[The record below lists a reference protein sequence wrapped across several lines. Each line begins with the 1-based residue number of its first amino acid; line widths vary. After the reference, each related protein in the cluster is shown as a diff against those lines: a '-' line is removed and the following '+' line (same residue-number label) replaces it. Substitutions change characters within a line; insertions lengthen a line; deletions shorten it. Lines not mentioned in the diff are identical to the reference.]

1 MTAFGGMKERFAA
14 RRLVLIALVVLGL
27 AFTAGCGD
35 DEDEGTSAGAST
47 PAATSDAPAENT
59 KVQGKKIGY
68 IDVIAVAAIEKRW
81 ANAME
86 YAADRIGWEVQVLD
100 AAGDPAKALNHFR
113 NLTNSGVDAIV
124 GSSIAAEWIR
134 PAAAAAKA
142 KDIATVQLIT
152 KASPGV
158 WDADIDED
166 ATAYSQ
172 ALAERIK
179 QDFPDGAKVGVLIE
193 GVVAA
198 EQQRLEVLKQEFE
211 GSNIEI
217 VAEEDIPLADQP
229 SAQKATV
236 DLMNAQPDID
246 VMISVSSVLVQ
257 YILPGLRTAGEKDV
271 KVYSWY
277 ADSINAKLLQ
287 SNPQFVAVV
296 DSDIA
301 KASFIAIDE
310 LLKHFDGGEMT
321 AQQNVEVEPKIV
333 TKDDL
338 NEAITRDEGPVPY
351 EELIQPFLE
360 KWQSEYGLGTS

>member
-1 MTAFGGMKERFAA
+1 MIAYGRTKGSGALL
-14 RRLVLIALVVLGL
+14 RLMLVVLAVLGVAL
-27 AFTAGCGD
+27 MSGCGD
-35 DEDEGTSAGAST
+35 DEDGGGA
-47 PAATSDAPAENT
+47 AAQENTDAPAVDNS
-59 KVQGKKIGY
+59 KVSGKKIGY
-68 IDVIAVAAIEKRW
+68 LDVIEVAAIEQRW
-81 ANAME
+81 SNAFE
-86 YAADRIGWEVQVLD
+86 FAADKIGWEVQVLD

-124 GSSIAAEWIR
+124 GSSIAAEWVR
-134 PAAAAAKA
+134 PGAPAAKA
-142 KDIATVQLIT
+142 KDIALVQLIT

-158 WDADIDED
+158 WEADIDED
-166 ATAYSQ
+166 ATAYST

-179 QDFPDGAKVGVLIE
+179 EDFPDGAKVGVLIE
-193 GVVAA
+193 GVIPA
-198 EQQRLEVLKQEFE
+198 EQQRLAVLKEQFE

-217 VAEEDIPLADQP
+217 VATKDIPLADQP

-236 DLMNAQPDID
+236 DVMNAQPDID
-246 VMISVSSVLVQ
+246 VLISVSSVLVQ
-257 YILPGLRTAGEKDV
+257 YMLPGLRTAGKDDV

-310 LLKHFDGGEMT
+310 LLKRFSGEEMT
-321 AQQNVEVEPKIV
+321 PQQNVEVEPKIV

-338 NEAITRDEGPVPY
+338 NDAIAADEGPVPY
-351 EELIQPFLE
+351 EELIAPFLE
-360 KWQSEYGLGTS
+360 EWQTKYGLGT